1 MRRRAGGDVSLL
13 PTASCNFKGVVGREA
28 KQKRRTEKNVIV
40 QLAVVVNKSTL
51 SRSVETNDE
60 RT

>member
-13 PTASCNFKGVVGREA
+13 PTASCSPEGVRRGRNKEG
-28 KQKRRTEKNVIV
+28 KNVIV
-40 QLAVVVNKSTL
+40 QLAVVVNKLML

-60 RT
+60 RNAEE